1 MVMSLIYSSHC
12 RLPDDAHQLEDGME
26 AIRLVAARQN
36 HQFDITGFM
45 FFFDRKFVQIIEGDF
60 DNVANLYKCIRRD
73 TRHDSCRIVEFCEV
87 PQRFFGPRML
97 AHSIAFIRDN
107 AAELQVKMRF
117 LNRFIGESGR
127 DSIKIRDL
135 LVSIASELQK
145 KSHFPRDDL
154 SSRLGLEAP
163 LRDVATGHA

>member
-12 RLPDDAHQLEDGME
+12 RLPDDGHQFEDGME
-26 AIRLVAARQN
+26 SIRTVAASQN
-36 HQFDITGFM
+36 RLFDITGFM

-73 TRHDSCRIVEFCEV
+73 PRHDSCRIVEFCEV
-87 PQRFFGPRML
+87 PQRCFAPAML
-97 AHSIAFIRDN
+97 AQSIAFVRDN

-135 LVSIASELQK
+135 LLSIASELQK
-145 KSHFPRDDL
+145 KSHFPQGDGA
-154 SSRLGLEAP
+154 SGLGLAAQ
-163 LRDVATGHA
+163 LSGTAAGHA